1 MRLSIVVP
9 CYNCKNTIGRLLD
22 SILANG
28 LDKYDYEVIIVD
40 DKSTDGFLDVVKL
53 YQDKMQIIYTETTRD
68 VHCPGNTRQCGLTLI
83 RGEWFCFAD
92 NDDMFEPFAFKSVFK
107 YLDENPNTYTL
118 CTCFRSYDPYA
129 DKFVGNFID
138 EDTDT
143 WLHGK
148 FYNTEKTLNEFK
160 CHFADDMLTHE
171 DVYFNSWNLA
181 HLIDCDREYV
191 YLRLFTYRWVFNPDS
206 ITRKHFLAKNKYSY
220 IETYMDDY
228 LHSTSDP
235 RFEMMKKSQNPKTQ
249 LWCLDQ
255 IMMTLLHAYFYYQA
269 SIYRLGGATDT
280 LDSEYIALKH
290 FKKRI
295 TDETG
300 LEENGMISYAYQNA
314 QRFDDVRKHGIS
326 GTMPFIETQSF
337 RDFILN
343 L

>member
-1 MRLSIVVP
+1 MKLSIVIP
-9 CYNCKNTIGRLLD
+9 CHNCKGTISRLLS
-22 SILANG
+22 SILDNG
-28 LDKYDYEVIIVD
+28 LDKDDYEVIIVD
-40 DKSTDGFLDVVKL
+40 DKSTDGFLDVVKT
-53 YQDKMQIIYTETTRD
+53 YSDKMRIIYTETNRE
-68 VHCPGNTRQCGLTLI
+68 VHCPGNTRQCGLPLI

-92 NDDMFEPFAFKSVFK
+92 NDDMFENYAFKAVLK
-107 YLDENPNTYTL
+107 YLDNNPEINTL
-118 CTCFRSYDPYA
+118 CTDFRGYDAEKDSFYSEF
-129 DKFVGNFID
+129 KR

-148 FYNTEKTLNEFK
+148 FYKKSVVLDKFG
-160 CHFADDMLTHE
+160 CHFKPDMLTHE

-181 HLIDCDREYV
+181 HLVETNARYA
-191 YLRLFTYRWVFNPDS
+191 YLPVFTYRWCYNPDS
-206 ITRKHFLAKNKYSY
+206 LTRKHYLGKNKYAY
-220 IETYMDDY
+220 IDVHMDDY

-235 RFEMMKKSQNPKTQ
+235 RFDMLKATQDEKTQ
-249 LWCLDQ
+249 LWCIDQ

-269 SIYRLGGATDT
+269 SIYKFGCADET

-295 TDETG
+295 KDEIG
-300 LEENGMISYAYQNA
+300 FEDNGIINYAYQNA

-326 GTMPFIETQSF
+326 GSMPFIETQSF

>member
-1 MRLSIVVP
+1 MKLSIVIP
-9 CYNCKNTIGRLLD
+9 CFNCKETIGRLLS

-28 LDKYDYEVIIVD
+28 LDKDDYEVIIVD
-40 DKSTDGFLDVVKL
+40 DKSKDDFLSVVKL
-53 YQDKMQIIYTETTRD
+53 YSDQMHIICTETTREI
-68 VHCPGNTRQCGLTLI
+68 HCPGNTRQCGLPLI

-92 NDDMFEPFAFKSVFK
+92 NDDMFESYALKTMLR
-107 YLDENPNTYTL
+107 YLEAHPDVYTV
-118 CTCFRSYDPYA
+118 CTNFRSYDPYA
-129 DKFVGNFID
+129 DKFVGNFMK

-148 FYNTEKTLNEFK
+148 FFNTQKTLKEFG
-160 CHFADDMLTHE
+160 CHFAEDMKTHE

-181 HLIDCDREYV
+181 HLIDCGKEYV
-191 YLRLFTYRWVFNPDS
+191 YLDIFTYRWVYNENS
-206 ITRKHFLAKNKYSY
+206 LTRKHFLGKNKYSY

-228 LHSTSDP
+228 LHATSDP
-235 RFEMMKKSQNPKTQ
+235 RFYMLEKSTNPKTQ

-255 IMMTLLHAYFYYQA
+255 IMMNLLHAYFYYQA
-269 SIYRLGGATDT
+269 SVYRFGSATDV
-280 LDSEYIALKH
+280 LDSEYIAIKQ

-295 TDETG
+295 ADKTG
-300 LEENGMISYAYQNA
+300 LQDNGMINYAYQNA
-314 QRFDDVRKHGIS
+314 QRFDDVRRHGIS